1 LTDRLV
7 TGMSS
12 CWIEEQRVA
21 LTRSPVMK
29 PKVLMANEPTGD
41 LDSRKAEKSGFDL
54 IARLHG
60 RDIPNAFSEGI
71 NK

>member
-1 LTDRLV
+1 
-7 TGMSS
+7 
-12 CWIEEQRVA
+12 VA

-41 LDSRKAEKSGFDL
+41 LDSRKAESGFDL
-54 IARLHG
+54 TARLHG
-60 RDIPNAFSEGI
+60 RDIQNAFLEGS

>member
-1 LTDRLV
+1 MTDRLV

-12 CWIEEQRVA
+12 CWIGEQRVA
-21 LTRSPVMK
+21 LTRSPFMK

-41 LDSRKAEKSGFDL
+41 LDSRKAESGFDL

-60 RDIPNAFSEGI
+60 SDIPNVFLAGI